1 MASFCEIIANK
12 PYVVSA
18 FLLLGLLTLSS
29 KTTGAESIG
38 VCYGRVANNLP
49 PDPEVISL
57 YRANGITRMRIFDP
71 NPPTLQALKGSNIEL
86 IVGVR
91 NQDIQSLGN
100 DVAAAAAWVQNNV
113 LNYFP
118 DVKFRYI
125 AVGNEI
131 KPQDAEA
138 KYVLAAMKNIKTAI
152 ASANLQDQIKVST
165 AMDMSLLG
173 SSYPP
178 STGSFSDAASSY
190 INPIIAF
197 LASNGS
203 PFLAN
208 VYPYFSYIGD
218 TKDIS
223 LGYALFAA
231 PGVTVQ
237 DGAFGYTNLFAA
249 AVDALYSALEKAGG
263 SSVEIVVS
271 ETGWPSEGGEGATV
285 ENAST
290 YYKNLIDS
298 VKGGTPKR
306 RGKPVETY
314 LFAMFD
320 ENQKGPAE
328 IERHFGLFSP
338 DKQPKY
344 QIRFNEKNKA
354 LASRCTRIKS
364 SHLVYWSILFSSLL
378 FFNKSQGHK

>member
-263 SSVEIVVS
+263 SSVEIV
-271 ETGWPSEGGEGATV
+271 
-285 ENAST
+285 
-290 YYKNLIDS
+290 
-298 VKGGTPKR
+298 GGTPKR